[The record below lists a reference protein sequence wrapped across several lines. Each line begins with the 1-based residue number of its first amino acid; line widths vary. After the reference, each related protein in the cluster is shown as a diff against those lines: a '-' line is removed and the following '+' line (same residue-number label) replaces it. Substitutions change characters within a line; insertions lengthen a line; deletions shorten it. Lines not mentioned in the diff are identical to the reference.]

1 MCVYIY
7 ISYIYISLSLSLSVW
22 WLVISDDQKDR
33 YLLSWQGYGAP
44 KCHLGYVSHCLEPD
58 RASRLIW
65 VVQAARALA
74 TGAEGKS
81 KECR

>member
-1 MCVYIY
+1 MCIFSYIHTYICVYASYIHTHMCVYIY

-44 KCHLGYVSHCLEPD
+44 KCHLRVC
-58 RASRLIW
+58 
-65 VVQAARALA
+65 
-74 TGAEGKS
+74 
-81 KECR
+81 